1 MTRVKPGPHDMDS
14 DTGFLEVERVSK
26 SFPIRGGV
34 FSTVQGEVRAVD
46 DVSFFVKKGETLG
59 IVGESGC
66 GKSTL
71 ARLIISLLKP
81 SEGKI
86 VFMGGDMTQYRA
98 KLLREARKDM
108 QMVFQ
113 DPLSALDPRTTIKNI
128 VGEPLVVYG
137 IAKGERLTKMV
148 IELLETVGLKK
159 EHLNRF
165 PHEFSGGQRQR
176 INVARALALKPTLL
190 ILDEPT
196 SALDVSVQAQV
207 LNLLME
213 LQASMELTYIFI
225 THNLNVVFHISDRVA
240 VMYAGKLVELA
251 DTEIAF
257 VRPAHP
263 YTFALL
269 SAVPVADPGAKRE
282 RIELKGEVPS
292 PTDPPS
298 GCRFHPRCWKA
309 DQRCSSEEPAFR
321 EVEPGHFVAC
331 HYPLEKG

>member
-1 MTRVKPGPHDMDS
+1 MHDETRSGPEPLLSGDR
-14 DTGFLEVERVSK
+14 LKKE
-26 SFPIRGGV
+26 FPIRGGV
-34 FSTVQGEVRAVD
+34 FSTLKGAISAVD
-46 DVSFFVKKGETLG
+46 NVSFFVNKSETLG

-66 GKSTL
+66 GKTTL
-71 ARLIISLLKP
+71 ARLIVRLVKP
-81 SEGKI
+81 TAGKV
-86 VFMGGDMTQYRA
+86 VFMGGEITKYPPREM
-98 KLLREARKDM
+98 REARKNM

-128 VGEPLVVYG
+128 VGEPLAAYGLARGEELAREVV
-137 IAKGERLTKMV
+137 
-148 IELLETVGLKK
+148 ELLETVGLKK

-213 LQASMELTYIFI
+213 LQRSLGLTYIFI
-225 THNLNVVFHISDRVA
+225 THNLNVIFHISDRVA

-251 DTEIAF
+251 RTEEMF
-257 VRPAHP
+257 TRMLHP
-263 YTFALL
+263 YTLALL
-269 SAVPVADPGAKRE
+269 TAVPVADPKIKR
-282 RIELKGEVPS
+282 RRRELPGEVPS
-292 PTDPPS
+292 PSKPPS

-309 DQRCSSEEPAFR
+309 TDRCVVEEPEFR
-321 EVEPGHFVAC
+321 ELEPEHFVAC
-331 HYPLEKG
+331 HWPLSEEERQ